1 MLFLTF
7 SDLFMQSNG
16 LDFGINYGQIAN
28 NLPSHSRVAVL
39 IKSLNVSRIKLYDA
53 DPNVLT
59 TFSNSNVEFMIGL
72 NDLQSMKDPIKAQ
85 SWVQQNVQP
94 YLPQTKITSINVGN
108 EVLGNNDI
116 NSYNNLLPAMK
127 SVYNALVNLGLSQQV
142 TVTTSHSFIIMS
154 NSFPPSSGAF
164 REDLIQYIQPLL
176 SFQAQ
181 IKSPFL
187 INAYPF
193 FAYKGDPQH
202 VSLNYVLFQPNP
214 GSIDPATNLHY
225 DNMLYAQIDAVYAAI
240 KAVGHSDIEV
250 KISETGWPSKGDP
263 GEVGASLQNA
273 EIYHSNLLKRIA
285 MKQGTPAKPSI
296 PIDIYVF
303 ALFNEDL
310 KTGPA
315 SERNYGLYYPD
326 GTPVYN
332 LGLKNQVPQGGYFP
346 GMIIEGKSNALSI
359 NFVLF
364 ILTFLVFVWELSIL

>member
-7 SDLFMQSNG
+7 SDLFMQSSG

-108 EVLGNNDI
+108 EVLGNDDI

-202 VSLNYVLFQPNP
+202 VSLSYVLFQPNA

-263 GEVGASLQNA
+263 DEVGASLQNA

-346 GMIIEGKSNALSI
+346 GMIFEGKSNALSI
-359 NFVLF
+359 NFVLY